1 MDQSIDYS
9 VKAVGMQVDTAMVLS
24 LLHTLGCDDPA
35 DVTLLMESDLIG
47 GGSKVAQA
55 RKLIAHWKLT
65 TQSISA

>member
-1 MDQSIDYS
+1 MDQFIDYS

-35 DVTLLMESDLIG
+35 DVTLLTESDLIG
-47 GGSKVAQA
+47 GGLKVVQA